1 MRDVKRRCTIS
12 AVVPALVLMILGAG
26 SAMAV
31 VKVAH
36 DDGDWKSVY
45 WTPSGPPRA
54 GDTVIIATNVTGMPA
69 GTFGKLIVRASG
81 SISLAGAA
89 PSVAALDVA
98 GIVRI
103 DRSASLYVAGNVTN
117 TGAIVGQGTIYI
129 TLSGAIIRGT
139 GTFCPIAITARNGVA
154 YALDDVTFPSLTL
167 ASGSL
172 FSIGSHD
179 LTIDGPYT
187 SNSPFGE
194 PGITATT
201 GTIHLNG
208 SVYGTAKGNVE
219 IGRPGEA
226 VSLLRRVPDVHG
238 KLGDAVGSVRFRAS
252 RRALFCTLLGNV
264 TVDSGA
270 VLEGGGLGAS
280 GENIVSGTLNLNGVL
295 RAVDDRYRWT
305 IDGDLFNSGT
315 IENGTLILSGF
326 RSRLRSDAGTWNPA
340 VNVVYRGP
348 SGGELLLMSPLTVAR
363 LSVVPASPSDSNIVV
378 RAGGY
383 VLRVRYLYTS
393 DTARGCR
400 VESDTVV
407 SLFGAA
413 HGAVYGGVVFEGFW
427 GSELSGTYG
436 DNAHGVR
443 FATQKKISGRL
454 ATNGVVTVDP
464 QAVVTATAPF
474 AMNAESR
481 LYGRVVVDSTVI
493 TVNGPFVC
501 RRDILGRGAV
511 RVTAPS
517 ATFDMSGTIGE
528 GVPLEIGT
536 DSTTA
541 RVSLQRS
548 LRVADVTIHPGS
560 SLLYRMGDSVE
571 VLDSFR
577 VMTNYVSGYNSASAP
592 GEPFDSSPAQ
602 AFAGANSVLRY
613 DAGYVNAD
621 TVVAGVGYYVR
632 YAAPMRAMHVVHPVT
647 MPQTISLRA
656 GWNLI
661 GAGSIPAA
669 TGRITVNGTTLLS
682 GFVDAINSP
691 TAASELVPGRGYW
704 VNAAGAGTLTLN
716 PEP

>member
-1 MRDVKRRCTIS
+1 
-12 AVVPALVLMILGAG
+12 MIMGPGNAT
-26 SAMAV
+26 AV

-45 WTPSGPPRA
+45 WTPAGPPRN

-69 GTFGKLIVRASG
+69 GGFGKLIVRASG
-81 SISLAGAA
+81 SISFADGA
-89 PSVAALDVA
+89 PSVAGLDVA

-103 DRSASLYVAGNVTN
+103 DRGASLRVAGNITN
-117 TGAIVGQGTIYI
+117 TGAIIGQGTVY
-129 TLSGAIIRGT
+129 LSLNGAIIRGT
-139 GTFCPIAITARNGVA
+139 GTFSPLAVTAGVA
-154 YALDDVTFPSLTL
+154 YALDDVTLPSLTL

-172 FSIGSHD
+172 FSIGSHNV
-179 LTIDGPYT
+179 TINGPYT

-194 PGITATT
+194 PGIIATT
-201 GTIHLNG
+201 GTIRLNG
-208 SVYGTAKGNVE
+208 SVYGTANGNVE
-219 IGRPGEA
+219 IGGVSGARVSKFPKLTEIHGVLGNPG
-226 VSLLRRVPDVHG
+226 G
-238 KLGDAVGSVRFRAS
+238 GVRFSAS
-252 RRALFCTLLGNV
+252 RRALFSTLLGLV
-264 TVDSGA
+264 VVDSGV

-295 RAVDDRYRWT
+295 RTVDDRYRWT
-305 IDGDLFNSGT
+305 INGDLFNSGS
-315 IENGTLILSGF
+315 IESGTLIFTGF
-326 RSRLRSDAGTWNPA
+326 RPRLRSDVGTWNSA

-383 VLRVRYLYTS
+383 VMRIRHLYTS

-413 HGAVYGGVVFEGFW
+413 HGAIHGGVAFEGFW

-454 ATNGVVTVDP
+454 AANGIVTVDP
-464 QAVVTATAPF
+464 QAVVTAAAPLI
-474 AMNAESR
+474 MNTTSR
-481 LYGRVVVDSTVI
+481 LYGRMMVDSTVI
-493 TVNGPFVC
+493 TVNGPFIG
-501 RRDILGRGAV
+501 RRDILGRGVV
-511 RVTAPS
+511 RVIAPS
-517 ATFDMSGTIGE
+517 VTFDMSGTIGE
-528 GVPLEIGT
+528 GIPLEIGT
-536 DSTTA
+536 DSTIA
-541 RVSLQRS
+541 HVNLLRP

-560 SLLYRMGDSVE
+560 SLRYRLGDSVE

-577 VMTNYVSGYNSASAP
+577 VMINYVTGYNSASAP
-592 GEPFDSSPAQ
+592 GKPFDSRPSQ

-613 DAGYVNAD
+613 DSGYVNAD
-621 TVVAGVGYYVR
+621 TVTAGVGYYVR
-632 YAAPMRAMHVVHPVT
+632 YAAPMHAVHVVHPIT
-647 MPQTISLRA
+647 MPQTLSLHA

-661 GAGSIPAA
+661 GVGSIPAA
-669 TGRITVNGTTLLS
+669 TSRITVSGTTLLS
-682 GFVDAINSP
+682 GFVEVINGAV
-691 TAASELVPGRGYW
+691 AASELVPGRGYW
-704 VNAAGAGTLTLN
+704 VNAAGVGTLTLN